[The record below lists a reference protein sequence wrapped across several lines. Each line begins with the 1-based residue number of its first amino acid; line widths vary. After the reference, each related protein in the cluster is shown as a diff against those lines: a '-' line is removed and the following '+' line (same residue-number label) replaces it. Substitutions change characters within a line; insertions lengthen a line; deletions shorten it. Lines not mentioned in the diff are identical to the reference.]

1 MVRWQA
7 RTGVTAMIG
16 SLLTMSLPQGHMMQD
31 GDYPQAMTSNVMW
44 LSTGQKMMADFAGS
58 DDN

>member
-1 MVRWQA
+1 M
-7 RTGVTAMIG
+7 TAMIG